1 MSLTSGTGFILR
13 LDPLSEKDLAVSML
27 VRGRGVV
34 RGAVRGAR
42 GNSRKAAALQLLTEV
57 AATIYRRE
65 GAELARFD
73 SLEIVRSAFPL
84 AARPETAML
93 LPYLAEH
100 LLTFVLD
107 SDPGD
112 EIYRLTGHVLGALS
126 DGADAD
132 LSARYFEIWLLRFA
146 GLLPDPEGIPQ
157 AARDLVAAA
166 QRFPLPKVPPFAPPS
181 LRAAEELCRSIRRE
195 FLGHELKS
203 YRFLG
208 LT

>member
-1 MSLTSGTGFILR
+1 MSLISGTAFVLR
-13 LDPLSEKDLAVSML
+13 LDPISEKDLAASIL

-34 RGAVRGAR
+34 RGVVRGAR
-42 GNSRKAAALQLLTEV
+42 GNARKASALQLLTEV
-57 AATIYRRE
+57 AVTVYRRE

-73 SLEIVRSAFPL
+73 SLEIVESAFHL
-84 AARPETAML
+84 AARPDTAML

-100 LLTFVLD
+100 LLTFVPD
-107 SDPGD
+107 SDPGE
-112 EIYRLTGHVLGALS
+112 EIYRLTRHVLDALT
-126 DGADAD
+126 DGAGAD
-132 LSARYFEIWLLRFA
+132 LAARYFEVWLLRFA
-146 GLLPDPEGIPQ
+146 GLLPAPEGVPA

-166 QRFPLPKVPPFAPPS
+166 QRLPLPRLPGFPS
-181 LRAAEELCRSIRRE
+181 SALRAAEELCREIRRE

>member
-1 MSLTSGTGFILR
+1 MSLNSGTAFILR
-13 LDPLSEKDLAVSML
+13 LDPISEKDLAVSVL

-34 RGAVRGAR
+34 RGVVRGAR

-57 AATIYRRE
+57 SVTIYRRE

-73 SLEIVRSAFPL
+73 SVEIVQSAFHL

-107 SDPGD
+107 SDPGE
-112 EIYRLTGHVLGALS
+112 EIYRLTRHVLDGLSEGAN
-126 DGADAD
+126 AD
-132 LSARYFEIWLLRFA
+132 LAARYFEVWLLRFA
-146 GLLPDPEGIPQ
+146 GLLPDPEGIPP
-157 AARDLVAAA
+157 AARELVAAA
-166 QRFPLPKVPPFAPPS
+166 QRLPLPRMPGFPPAV
-181 LRAAEELCRSIRRE
+181 LRATEEFCREIRRE